1 MKSIIVIAALALSAS
16 SFAGMPFETQS
27 FGLYFWGSSEE
38 EVVSMIEE
46 AIPSVQTG
54 DYKDLAKSMT
64 FQRCAPIHPRHI
76 KIGKTFIKKFY
87 KNVDGKLSVSYR
99 GLLTVSH
106 NHCRPYDN

>member
-1 MKSIIVIAALALSAS
+1 MKTIIAALALTLSAS
-16 SFAGMPFETQS
+16 SFAMPFETQS

-38 EVVSMIEE
+38 EVVTMIEE

-54 DYKDLAKSMT
+54 EFEDLAKRMG
-64 FQRCAPIHPRHI
+64 FQRCAPISARHI

-87 KNVDGKLSVSYR
+87 KNVNGTLSVSYR

-106 NHCRPYDN
+106 NRCRAYDN